1 MSNKSLVGTLLVSVV
16 LSAVLLASDYVPDL
30 NAELSHNTKLIK
42 EYKQS
47 VQALQKRN
55 EYLTSLKKANPKL
68 YEEKALY
75 EETDDAYI
83 QRIKLNGS
91 KAKNVNYKIEDHKLS
106 LDMNIKVTRDGKDGY
121 YESSKSFYEQY
132 LIPKDV
138 EESKITHFVD
148 GDYYTI
154 KMPKK

>member
-1 MSNKSLVGTLLVSVV
+1 MSNRSLVGTLLASVV

-30 NAELSHNTKLIK
+30 NQELAHNTKLIK
-42 EYKQS
+42 EYEQS
-47 VQALQKRN
+47 VQALKKRN
-55 EYLTSLKKANPKL
+55 EYLTSLKKEDPKL

-75 EETDDAYI
+75 EVTDDAYV

-91 KAKNVNYKIEDHKLS
+91 KAKNVNYKIEDHRLS
-106 LDMNIKVTRDGKDGY
+106 IEMNIKVTRDDKNGY
-121 YESSKSFYEQY
+121 YESSRSFYEQY
-132 LIPKDV
+132 PIPTDV
-138 EESKITHFVD
+138 EESKITHFVE